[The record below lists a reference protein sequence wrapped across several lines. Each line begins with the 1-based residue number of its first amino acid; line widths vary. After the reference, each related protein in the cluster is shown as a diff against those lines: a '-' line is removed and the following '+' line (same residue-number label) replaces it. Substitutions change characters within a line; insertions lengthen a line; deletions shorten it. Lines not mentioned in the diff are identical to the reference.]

1 MRVVLFVLIVAVIAV
16 IAGVAS
22 GFLNISQTRE
32 ARAPEVSTTSNGV
45 SAKGGQTPA
54 FDVQTGSVKVG
65 SKEAN
70 VKVPAVILEKP
81 GQKQAAAAT
90 TNNAQ

>member
-1 MRVVLFVLIVAVIAV
+1 MRTVLLILIVAIIVV

-32 ARAPEVSTTSNGV
+32 AKAPEVSVRENGLMT
-45 SAKGGQTPA
+45 KGGQAPA

-65 SKEAN
+65 SKPAN
-70 VKVPAVILEKP
+70 LKVPEVIVEKP
-81 GQKQAAAAT
+81 ARNQAAAT
-90 TNNAQ
+90 SNNTM